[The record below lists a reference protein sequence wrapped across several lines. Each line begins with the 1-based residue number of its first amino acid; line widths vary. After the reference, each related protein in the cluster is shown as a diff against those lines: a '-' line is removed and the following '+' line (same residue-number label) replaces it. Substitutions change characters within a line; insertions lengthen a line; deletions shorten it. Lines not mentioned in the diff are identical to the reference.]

1 MHHFA
6 PPFRPST
13 RGAPTVTGDSRA
25 SFLGKLPSAELAPF
39 RGARDTLRVMTRLAL
54 GPRGEQSPV
63 VRAFTTWVLADVWPK
78 DYLGE
83 ILAIRNVF
91 VQSSPMRPG
100 TPLFRYTN
108 DPRHVEFVK
117 DPLRQVEEIMQAGT
131 TAVDCD
137 ESAMM
142 AATMALT
149 IGREVEF
156 IAMGFGGDALTHVAV
171 RVKEPKSNA
180 WILMDSVAGPRER
193 EAARKA
199 KKILVWSLD

>member
-1 MHHFA
+1 MM
-6 PPFRPST
+6 
-13 RGAPTVTGDSRA
+13 
-25 SFLGKLPSAELAPF
+25 SA
-39 RGARDTLRVMTRLAL
+39 MAL
-54 GPRGEQSPV
+54 GDRGERSPV
-63 VRAFTTWVLADVWPK
+63 VRQFTTWVLADVWPK

-91 VQSSPMRPG
+91 VQPSPMRPG

-108 DPRHVEFVK
+108 DPRHVEFIK
-117 DPLRQVEEIMQAGT
+117 DPLRQVEEILQHGT

-156 IAMGFGGDALTHVAV
+156 VAMGFGGDALTHVAV
-171 RVKEPKSNA
+171 RVKEPKSKK
-180 WILMDSVAGPRER
+180 WILLDSVAGPREK
-193 EAARKA
+193 EAAHRA
-199 KKILVWSLD
+199 RKILVWNLD

>member
-1 MHHFA
+1 MM
-6 PPFRPST
+6 
-13 RGAPTVTGDSRA
+13 
-25 SFLGKLPSAELAPF
+25 SA
-39 RGARDTLRVMTRLAL
+39 MAL
-54 GPRGEQSPV
+54 GDRGERSPV
-63 VRAFTTWVLADVWPK
+63 VRQFTTWVLADVWPK

-91 VQSSPMRPG
+91 VQPSPMRPG

-108 DPRHVEFVK
+108 DPRHVEFIK
-117 DPLRQVEEIMQAGT
+117 DPLRQVEEILQHGT

-156 IAMGFGGDALTHVAV
+156 VAMGFGGDALTHVAV
-171 RVKEPKSNA
+171 RVKEPKSKK
-180 WILMDSVAGPRER
+180 WILLDSVAGPRET
-193 EAARKA
+193 EAAHRA
-199 KKILVWSLD
+199 RKILVWNLD